1 MNYLFARTDTL
12 RLTKGEIK
20 NLGLK
25 FFYHGHTEV
34 NTTLYGCYEA
44 DITTTV
50 DPSTNKTTTIYPATP
65 KQITLSYKKYR
76 QNISRMYMVF
86 SGCDINTFNR
96 PLTAGDFETNP
107 AYNPF
112 DYVYNTNTK
121 KWSRNTSKDT
131 RQYMFYYF
139 FDGDSGTNSLD
150 EMCKLV
156 KPGTTSANFV
166 IPEDLRI
173 AQCAVNICGHS
184 NLVLSNVR
192 ENSMDITKFFC
203 PPDLFRYSTPNC
215 NINQAFL
222 DCGKKKMYYYTG
234 NIESTT
240 PLRSFGTK
248 GRICPWLLQGLTS
261 ITRTYEMFKNC
272 KALCSYN
279 RYKINESGS
288 EVVETDKDYFIPPSF
303 FTYAKNVTNLTGM
316 FEGTYMAANT
326 KLNDVFRPLTGS
338 LIINRIFYE
347 TFKPCIVSNVFST
360 NTIQSLSEAFAVGTN
375 GHENTLYNQTVTFE
389 QVFKAGYTNKTSPI
403 ENWRKCF
410 YGYKNNNPATCTHE
424 NPKTLNDNSSYT
436 QNYSWGIITT

>member
-1 MNYLFARTDTL
+1 
-12 RLTKGEIK
+12 
-20 NLGLK
+20 
-25 FFYHGHTEV
+25 
-34 NTTLYGCYEA
+34 
-44 DITTTV
+44 
-50 DPSTNKTTTIYPATP
+50 
-65 KQITLSYKKYR
+65 
-76 QNISRMYMVF
+76 MY
-86 SGCDINTFNR
+86 
-96 PLTAGDFETNP
+96 
-107 AYNPF
+107 
-112 DYVYNTNTK
+112 YNTG
-121 KWSRNTSKDT
+121 
-131 RQYMFYYF
+131 Y
-139 FDGDSGTNSLD
+139 
-150 EMCKLV
+150 
-156 KPGTTSANFV
+156 
-166 IPEDLRI
+166 
-173 AQCAVNICGHS
+173 
-184 NLVLSNVR
+184 
-192 ENSMDITKFFC
+192 
-203 PPDLFRYSTPNC
+203 
-215 NINQAFL
+215 
-222 DCGKKKMYYYTG
+222 
-234 NIESTT
+234 IESTT

-375 GHENTLYNQTVTFE
+375 YYENTLYNQTVTFE

-410 YGYKNNNPATCTHE
+410 FGYKNNNPATCTHE
-424 NPKTLNDNSSYT
+424 NPKTLNDNSTYT
-436 QNYSWGIITT
+436 QNYSWGVITA